1 MSQGRK
7 PEDEEGLTSDE
18 IFGDLVDA
26 PAPEKPAQPPAT
38 AGQRPAAI
46 KVKIAERRSADAGQS
61 DPLPEELAALIDA
74 FDDHHDEAEILEP
87 PPEPSSHPPTPTEP
101 GTPTPLVL
109 EPLPDLPEVEEA
121 ERLRSEAEAR
131 SDFVKLT
138 RQLRKALPKPLAPP
152 GVDLAGVAE
161 TALAAAAASD
171 RGGPDAVLP
180 DLPGEAE
187 EGNGYGPYQ
196 LLEKIAVGG
205 MAEVFKA
212 KRRGLAG
219 FEKVIAVK
227 RILPHLSHNEE
238 FVTMF
243 VDEAKLVAGLTHPNI
258 VHIFDLGRIG
268 ASYYIAMEY
277 VDGRDLRSTLKRLHE
292 RAERLPAGLAV
303 FVASRVASAL
313 DHAHRHKDAEGRP
326 LRIVHRDVS
335 PQNIL
340 ISFEGQVKLTD
351 FGIAKAATKASTTE
365 RGALRGKLMYMSP
378 EQAWGRPIDH
388 RSDLFSLGIVL
399 YEMLSGERPFLGAGS
414 SDMGILKKVREAD
427 VPPLAPLGVTMPAEL
442 ERIVM
447 RALAR
452 EPDDRPRTAG
462 ILQQDLESLLNVEPP
477 ATAREL
483 GRFMRQL
490 FGVPDEDTQ
499 EHHVEAELAAASEPP
514 DKVPSLLE
522 PLSVE
527 QLLRRFGDD

>member
-1 MSQGRK
+1 
-7 PEDEEGLTSDE
+7 
-18 IFGDLVDA
+18 
-26 PAPEKPAQPPAT
+26 
-38 AGQRPAAI
+38 
-46 KVKIAERRSADAGQS
+46 
-61 DPLPEELAALIDA
+61 
-74 FDDHHDEAEILEP
+74 
-87 PPEPSSHPPTPTEP
+87 
-101 GTPTPLVL
+101 
-109 EPLPDLPEVEEA
+109 
-121 ERLRSEAEAR
+121 
-131 SDFVKLT
+131 
-138 RQLRKALPKPLAPP
+138 
-152 GVDLAGVAE
+152 
-161 TALAAAAASD
+161 
-171 RGGPDAVLP
+171 
-180 DLPGEAE
+180 
-187 EGNGYGPYQ
+187 
-196 LLEKIAVGG
+196 
-205 MAEVFKA
+205 
-212 KRRGLAG
+212 
-219 FEKVIAVK
+219 
-227 RILPHLSHNEE
+227 
-238 FVTMF
+238 
-243 VDEAKLVAGLTHPNI
+243 
-258 VHIFDLGRIG
+258 
-268 ASYYIAMEY
+268 
-277 VDGRDLRSTLKRLHE
+277 
-292 RAERLPAGLAV
+292 
-303 FVASRVASAL
+303 
-313 DHAHRHKDAEGRP
+313 
-326 LRIVHRDVS
+326 
-335 PQNIL
+335 
-340 ISFEGQVKLTD
+340 
-351 FGIAKAATKASTTE
+351 
-365 RGALRGKLMYMSP
+365 MYMSP